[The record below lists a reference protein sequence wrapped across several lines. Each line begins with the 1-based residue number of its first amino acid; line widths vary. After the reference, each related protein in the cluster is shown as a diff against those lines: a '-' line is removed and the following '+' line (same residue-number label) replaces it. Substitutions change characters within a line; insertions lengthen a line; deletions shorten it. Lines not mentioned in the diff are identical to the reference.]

1 MSPALVSG
9 RLISLIP
16 LVITFITR
24 PQLGHKAVANVALHF
39 LEPEALATAQAIL
52 AADERKTL
60 PNPSIVD
67 VANWADEWAR
77 KRDGAFSKPFHY
89 IDAQDDPPLECNV
102 VMERDC
108 PESGCVVTAM

>member
-1 MSPALVSG
+1 M
-9 RLISLIP
+9 
-16 LVITFITR
+16 
-24 PQLGHKAVANVALHF
+24 ANVALHF